1 MKSIEVKGHLREGLG
16 KKESKKLRSEGK
28 VPCVLYG
35 NEEPIH
41 FYADAAAFRPLV
53 YTPNVYLLDLDIDGT
68 VYKAIM
74 QDVQFHP
81 VDDQVLHVDFLKT
94 TDEKPVKIEVPIKV
108 SGYAKGMKT
117 GGKLKVNLRRLKV
130 KALAK
135 DLPDTIKIDITN
147 LELGDSFKVGS
158 LEMENIEFLNNKS
171 VPVVSIVI
179 TRAARAALGLA
190 PLPED
195 EPEEVETEGAEAA
208 SEE

>member
-1 MKSIEVKGHLREGLG
+1 MTSIQKQLPEQL
-16 KKESKKLRSEGK
+16 
-28 VPCVLYG
+28 
-35 NEEPIH
+35 NN
-41 FYADAAAFRPLV
+41 F
-53 YTPNVYLLDLDIDGT
+53 

-135 DLPDTIKIDITN
+135 DLPDTIKIDITD
-147 LELGDSFKVGS
+147 LELGDSFKVGT
-158 LEMENIEFLNNKS
+158 LEMENIQFLNNKS